1 MPTLT
6 FNNLPEEKKNIIIEA
21 SIKEFKRALLT
32 DASINKIIKDA
43 NISRGSFYTY
53 FKDINDLYIYAINS
67 YKQKIIKTIKQTIKE
82 TNGDLFET
90 TNKAYEKILNLCT
103 KEKQLFKNIFLNFN
117 YNISIRNK
125 IYEENIENKYNSLE
139 IISRINKSNLNIKK
153 DEELFYILDI
163 IIGFVMHGLIE
174 IFLENKSN
182 EEVKEKLEKQLEIL
196 KRGIY
201 KEDKWKQYLNI

>member
-1 MPTLT
+1 MPTVT
-6 FNNLPEEKKNIIIEA
+6 FNNLPEEKKTIIIEA

-53 FKDINDLYIYAINS
+53 FKDINDLYIYAINN

-139 IISRINKSNLNIKK
+139 IISKINKSNLNIKK

-201 KEDKWKQYLNI
+201 KEDKWKQYLNT

>member
-21 SIKEFKRALLT
+21 SIKEFKRALLI

-43 NISRGSFYTY
+43 GISRGSFYTY
-53 FKDINDLYIYAINS
+53 FKDINDLYTYSLNS
-67 YKQKIIKTIKQTIKE
+67 YKEKIIKTIKQALSE

-90 TNKAYEKILNLCT
+90 TKKSYEKILKLCS
-103 KEKQLFKNIFLNFN
+103 KDKQLFKNIFLNFN

-125 IYEENIENKYNSLE
+125 MYEENLENKYKIVEL
-139 IISRINKSNLNIKK
+139 ISQIKKENLNINTE
-153 DEELFYILDI
+153 EELFYIIDI
-163 IIGFVMHGLIE
+163 IIGFIMHGLIDLFMDKE
-174 IFLENKSN
+174 K
-182 EEVKEKLEKQLEIL
+182 EERVKEKLDKQLEIL

-201 KEDKWKQYLNI
+201 KED

>member
-1 MPTLT
+1 MPTVT
-6 FNNLPEEKKNIIIEA
+6 FNNLPEEKKTIIIEA

-53 FKDINDLYIYAINS
+53 FKDINDLYIYAINN

-125 IYEENIENKYNSLE
+125 IYEENIENKYNALE
-139 IISRINKSNLNIKK
+139 IISKINKSNLNIKK

-201 KEDKWKQYLNI
+201 KEDK

>member
-6 FNNLPEEKKNIIIEA
+6 FNNLSEEKKNIIIEA

-53 FKDINDLYIYAINS
+53 FKDINDLYTYSLNS
-67 YKQKIIKTIKQTIKE
+67 YKEKIIKTIKQALSE

-90 TNKAYEKILNLCT
+90 TKKSYEKILKLCS
-103 KEKQLFKNIFLNFN
+103 KDKQLFKNIFLNFN
-117 YNISIRNK
+117 YNVSIRNK
-125 IYEENIENKYNSLE
+125 MHEENLENKYKIVEL
-139 IISRINKSNLNIKK
+139 ISQIKKENLNINTE
-153 DEELFYILDI
+153 EELFYIIDI
-163 IIGFVMHGLIE
+163 IIGFIMHGLIDLFMDKE
-174 IFLENKSN
+174 K
-182 EEVKEKLEKQLEIL
+182 EERVKEKLDKQLEIL

-201 KEDKWKQYLNI
+201 KED

>member
-53 FKDINDLYIYAINS
+53 FKDINDLYTYSLNK
-67 YKQKIIKTIKQTIKE
+67 YKEMLIKTIKQSLKE
-82 TNGDLFET
+82 SSGDLFET
-90 TNKAYEKILNLCT
+90 TKISYEKILKTCS
-103 KEKQLFKNIFLNFN
+103 KDKKLFKNIFLNFN

-125 IYEENIENKYNSLE
+125 MQEESIEDKYKFVKL
-139 IISRINKSNLNIKK
+139 ISKIKKDSLNIKTE
-153 DEELFYILDI
+153 EELFYIIDI
-163 IIGFVMHGLIE
+163 IIGFVMHGFIDLFMDKE
-174 IFLENKSN
+174 T
-182 EEVKEKLEKQLEIL
+182 EEKVLEKLDKQLEIL

-201 KEDKWKQYLNI
+201 KED

>member
-43 NISRGSFYTY
+43 GISRGSFYTY
-53 FKDINDLYIYAINS
+53 FKDINDLYTYSLNS
-67 YKQKIIKTIKQTIKE
+67 YKEKIIKTIKLALSE

-90 TNKAYEKILNLCT
+90 TKKSYEKILKLCS
-103 KEKQLFKNIFLNFN
+103 KDKQLFKNIFLNFN
-117 YNISIRNK
+117 YNVSIRNK
-125 IYEENIENKYNSLE
+125 MYEENLENKYKIVEL
-139 IISRINKSNLNIKK
+139 ISQIKKENLNINTE
-153 DEELFYILDI
+153 EELFYIIDI
-163 IIGFVMHGLIE
+163 IIGFIMHGLIDLFMDKE
-174 IFLENKSN
+174 K
-182 EEVKEKLEKQLEIL
+182 EERVKEKLDKQLEIL

-201 KEDKWKQYLNI
+201 KED

>member
-43 NISRGSFYTY
+43 GISRGSFYTY
-53 FKDINDLYIYAINS
+53 FKDINDLYTYSLNS
-67 YKQKIIKTIKQTIKE
+67 YKEKIIKTIKQALSE

-90 TNKAYEKILNLCT
+90 TKKSYEKILKLCS
-103 KEKQLFKNIFLNFN
+103 KDKQLFKNIFLNFN
-117 YNISIRNK
+117 YNVSIRNK
-125 IYEENIENKYNSLE
+125 MYEENLENKYKIVEL
-139 IISRINKSNLNIKK
+139 ISQIKKENLNINTE
-153 DEELFYILDI
+153 EELFYIIDI
-163 IIGFVMHGLIE
+163 IIGFIMHGLIDLFMDKE
-174 IFLENKSN
+174 K
-182 EEVKEKLEKQLEIL
+182 EERVKEILDKQLEIL

-201 KEDKWKQYLNI
+201 KED

>member
-43 NISRGSFYTY
+43 GISRGSFYTY
-53 FKDINDLYIYAINS
+53 FKDINDLYTYSLNS
-67 YKQKIIKTIKQTIKE
+67 YKEKIIKTIKQALSE

-90 TNKAYEKILNLCT
+90 TKKSYEKILKLCS
-103 KEKQLFKNIFLNFN
+103 KDKQLFKNIFLNFN

-125 IYEENIENKYNSLE
+125 MYEENLENKYKIVEL
-139 IISRINKSNLNIKK
+139 ISQIKKENLNINTE
-153 DEELFYILDI
+153 EELFYIIDI
-163 IIGFVMHGLIE
+163 IIGFIMHGLIDLFMDKE
-174 IFLENKSN
+174 K
-182 EEVKEKLEKQLEIL
+182 EERVKEKLDKQLEIL

-201 KEDKWKQYLNI
+201 KED

>member
-53 FKDINDLYIYAINS
+53 FKDINDLYTYSLNS
-67 YKQKIIKTIKQTIKE
+67 YKEKIIKTIKLALSE

-90 TNKAYEKILNLCT
+90 TKKSYEKILKLCS
-103 KEKQLFKNIFLNFN
+103 KDKQLFKNIFLNFN
-117 YNISIRNK
+117 YNVSIRNK
-125 IYEENIENKYNSLE
+125 MYEENLENKYKIVEL
-139 IISRINKSNLNIKK
+139 ISQIKKENLNINTE
-153 DEELFYILDI
+153 EELFYIIDI
-163 IIGFVMHGLIE
+163 IIGFIMHGLIDLFMDKE
-174 IFLENKSN
+174 K
-182 EEVKEKLEKQLEIL
+182 EERVKEKLDKQLEIL

-201 KEDKWKQYLNI
+201 KED

>member
-6 FNNLPEEKKNIIIEA
+6 FNNLSEEKKNIIIEA

-53 FKDINDLYIYAINS
+53 FKDINDLYTYSLNS
-67 YKQKIIKTIKQTIKE
+67 YKEKIIKTIKLALRE

-90 TNKAYEKILNLCT
+90 TKKSYEKILKLCS
-103 KEKQLFKNIFLNFN
+103 KDKQLFKNIFLNFN
-117 YNISIRNK
+117 YNVSIRNK
-125 IYEENIENKYNSLE
+125 MYEENLENKYKIVEL
-139 IISRINKSNLNIKK
+139 ISQIKKENLNINTE
-153 DEELFYILDI
+153 EELFYIIDI
-163 IIGFVMHGLIE
+163 IIGFIMHGLIDLFMDKE
-174 IFLENKSN
+174 K
-182 EEVKEKLEKQLEIL
+182 EERVKEKLDKQLEIL

-201 KEDKWKQYLNI
+201 KED

>member
-43 NISRGSFYTY
+43 GISRGSFYTY
-53 FKDINDLYIYAINS
+53 FKDINDLYTYSLNS
-67 YKQKIIKTIKQTIKE
+67 YKEKIIKTIKQALSE

-90 TNKAYEKILNLCT
+90 TKKSYEKILKLCS
-103 KEKQLFKNIFLNFN
+103 KDKQLFKNIFLNFN

-125 IYEENIENKYNSLE
+125 MYEENLENKYKIVEL
-139 IISRINKSNLNIKK
+139 ISQIKKENLNINTE
-153 DEELFYILDI
+153 EELFYIIDI
-163 IIGFVMHGLIE
+163 IIGFIMHGLIDLFMDKE
-174 IFLENKSN
+174 K
-182 EEVKEKLEKQLEIL
+182 EEKVKEKLDKQLEIL

-201 KEDKWKQYLNI
+201 KED

>member
-1 MPTLT
+1 MPTVT
-6 FNNLPEEKKNIIIEA
+6 FNNLPEEKKTIIIEA

-53 FKDINDLYIYAINS
+53 FKDINDLYIYAINN

-125 IYEENIENKYNSLE
+125 IYEENIENKYNALE
-139 IISRINKSNLNIKK
+139 IISKINKSNLNIKK

>member
-21 SIKEFKRALLT
+21 SIKEFKRALLI

-43 NISRGSFYTY
+43 GISRGSFYTY
-53 FKDINDLYIYAINS
+53 FKDINDLYTYSLNS
-67 YKQKIIKTIKQTIKE
+67 YKEKIIKTIKQALSE

-90 TNKAYEKILNLCT
+90 TKKSYEKILKLCS
-103 KEKQLFKNIFLNFN
+103 KDKQLFKNIFLNFN

-125 IYEENIENKYNSLE
+125 MYEENLENKYKIVEL
-139 IISRINKSNLNIKK
+139 ISQIKKENLNINTE
-153 DEELFYILDI
+153 EELFYIIEI
-163 IIGFVMHGLIE
+163 IIGFIMHGLIDLFMDKE
-174 IFLENKSN
+174 K
-182 EEVKEKLEKQLEIL
+182 EEKVKEKLDKQLEIL

-201 KEDKWKQYLNI
+201 KED

>member
-53 FKDINDLYIYAINS
+53 FKDINDLYEYSLNK
-67 YKQKIIKTIKQTIKE
+67 YKEKIIKIIKQAIKE
-82 TNGDLFET
+82 TNGELFET
-90 TNKAYEKILNLCT
+90 TTKTYEKILKLCS
-103 KEKQLFKNIFLNFN
+103 KDKQLFKNIFLNFN

-125 IYEENIENKYNSLE
+125 MYEDNIENKYKVIEL
-139 IISRINKSNLNIKK
+139 ISKINKDNLNIKTE
-153 DEELFYILDI
+153 EELFYIIDMI
-163 IIGFVMHGLIE
+163 MGFIMRGLIDL
-174 IFLENKSN
+174 FMD
-182 EEVKEKLEKQLEIL
+182 KEKEETVLEKLDKQLEIL

-201 KEDKWKQYLNI
+201 KED

>member
-21 SIKEFKRALLT
+21 SIKEFKRTLLT

-53 FKDINDLYIYAINS
+53 FKDINDLYEYSLNN
-67 YKQKIIKTIKQTIKE
+67 YKEKIIKIIKQAVKE
-82 TNGDLFET
+82 TNGELFET
-90 TNKAYEKILNLCT
+90 TKKSYEKILKLCT
-103 KEKQLFKNIFLNFN
+103 KDKQLFRNIFLNFN

-125 IYEENIENKYNSLE
+125 MYEENLENKYKIVEL
-139 IISRINKSNLNIKK
+139 ISKINKENLNIKTE
-153 DEELFYILDI
+153 EELFYIIDI
-163 IIGFVMHGLIE
+163 IIGFIMHGLIDL
-174 IFLENKSN
+174 FMD
-182 EEVKEKLEKQLEIL
+182 KEKEEKVLEKLDKQLEIL

-201 KEDKWKQYLNI
+201 KED

>member
-6 FNNLPEEKKNIIIEA
+6 FNNLSEEKKNVIIEA
-21 SIKEFKRALLT
+21 SIKEFKRTLLT

-43 NISRGSFYTY
+43 GISRGSFYTY
-53 FKDINDLYIYAINS
+53 FKDINDLYEYSLNS
-67 YKQKIIKTIKQTIKE
+67 YKEKIIKIIKQAIKE

-90 TNKAYEKILNLCT
+90 TKKSYNKILNLCT

-125 IYEENIENKYNSLE
+125 IREDNLENEYKIVELVGK
-139 IISRINKSNLNIKK
+139 INKENLNIKK
-153 DEELFYILDI
+153 EEELFYIIDI
-163 IIGFVMHGLIE
+163 IIGLVMRGLIDLFMDKE
-174 IFLENKSN
+174 Q
-182 EEVKEKLEKQLEIL
+182 EERVLEKLDKQLDLL

-201 KEDKWKQYLNI
+201 KED

>member
-21 SIKEFKRALLT
+21 SIKEFKRTLLT

-53 FKDINDLYIYAINS
+53 FKDINDLYEYSLNN
-67 YKQKIIKTIKQTIKE
+67 YKEKIIKIIKQTIKE

-125 IYEENIENKYNSLE
+125 MYEENLENKYK
-139 IISRINKSNLNIKK
+139 IIELISKINKDNLNIKTE
-153 DEELFYILDI
+153 EELFYIIDI
-163 IIGFVMHGLIE
+163 IIGFIMHGLIDL
-174 IFLENKSN
+174 FMD
-182 EEVKEKLEKQLEIL
+182 KEKEEKVLEKLDKQLEIL

-201 KEDKWKQYLNI
+201 KED

>member
-21 SIKEFKRALLT
+21 SLKEFKRALLT

-53 FKDINDLYIYAINS
+53 FKDINDLYDYSLNN
-67 YKQKIIKTIKQTIKE
+67 YKEKIIKIIKQAIKE

-90 TNKAYEKILNLCT
+90 TKKSYNKILNLCS
-103 KEKQLFKNIFLNFN
+103 KDKQLFKNICLNFN
-117 YNISIRNK
+117 YNVSIRNK
-125 IYEENIENKYNSLE
+125 MYEENIESKYKTIEL
-139 IISRINKSNLNIKK
+139 ISKINKENLNIKTE
-153 DEELFYILDI
+153 EELFYIIDI
-163 IIGFVMHGLIE
+163 IIGLIMRGLIDLYMDKE
-174 IFLENKSN
+174 K
-182 EEVKEKLEKQLEIL
+182 EETIKEKLDKQLEIL

-201 KEDKWKQYLNI
+201 KED

>member
-43 NISRGSFYTY
+43 GISRGSFYTY
-53 FKDINDLYIYAINS
+53 FKDINDLYTYSLNS
-67 YKQKIIKTIKQTIKE
+67 YKEKIIKTIKQALSE

-90 TNKAYEKILNLCT
+90 TKKSYEKILKLCS
-103 KEKQLFKNIFLNFN
+103 KDKQLFKNIFLNFN
-117 YNISIRNK
+117 YNVSIRNK
-125 IYEENIENKYNSLE
+125 MYEENLENKYKIVEL
-139 IISRINKSNLNIKK
+139 ISQIKKENLNINTE
-153 DEELFYILDI
+153 EELFYIIDI
-163 IIGFVMHGLIE
+163 IIGFIMHGLIDLFMDKE
-174 IFLENKSN
+174 K
-182 EEVKEKLEKQLEIL
+182 EERVKEKLDKQLEIL

-201 KEDKWKQYLNI
+201 KED